1 MRTLLAC
8 GPFCPW
14 VVSNSTWSPSLS
26 DLKPDA
32 SIALKWTK
40 TSLLPSSGVI
50 NPKPFASLNHFTV
63 PLAIAIALSLE
74 ATTFYTGAKGF
85 VASLGVS
92 KYPKQGPEHPNRRNL
107 YHISDSFRGFHEFY
121 SVGPLRSVL

>member
-14 VVSNSTWSPSLS
+14 LVSNSTWSPSLS

-32 SIALKWTK
+32 SMALKWTK

-50 NPKPFASLNHFTV
+50 KPKPFASLNHFTV

-74 ATTFYTGAKGF
+74 ARTFYTGAKGF
-85 VASLGVS
+85 VAPPASL
-92 KYPKQGPEHPNRRNL
+92 KLRHYAHPNRRNL

-121 SVGPLRSVL
+121 SISPLRSVL